1 MAYRLL
7 VGSLQKVRHEKRA
20 LLGLS
25 IIGVFTFLAIFAPFI
40 ARYAPD
46 DQNLS
51 NAYAPPSWQHWLGTD
66 NLGQDIFSEVIYGG
80 RISLTV
86 GLVVALA
93 ATLIG
98 TLVGVLS
105 GFYRGATDQGL
116 MRFTDVM
123 LVLPQLP
130 LMIILAAYLGPS
142 INSIIIVL
150 TLTSWPLVARLIRSQ
165 TLSLR
170 ERPFTDAAR
179 VIGSSNFRIIFKVI
193 IPNLLT
199 LIAANVVLM
208 ITTAIVGEAGLD
220 FIGLGN
226 PSVVSWGT
234 MLYWAQ
240 ADALFGSR
248 AGVAWWWIL
257 APGIS
262 IALVGLGAVLVS
274 LSIENV
280 FNPRLRART

>member
-1 MAYRLL
+1 
-7 VGSLQKVRHEKRA
+7 
-20 LLGLS
+20 
-25 IIGVFTFLAIFAPFI
+25 
-40 ARYAPD
+40 
-46 DQNLS
+46 
-51 NAYAPPSWQHWLGTD
+51 LGTD
-66 NLGQDIFSEVIYGG
+66 NLGQDVMSQIIYGA
-80 RISLTV
+80 RISLLV

-93 ATLIG
+93 ATFIG
-98 TLVGVLS
+98 TIVGVLS

-142 INSIIIVL
+142 ENSIIIVL

-170 ERPFTDAAR
+170 ERPFTDASR
-179 VIGSSNFRIIFKVI
+179 VIGSSNTRIIFKVI

-208 ITTAIVGEAGLD
+208 ITTAVVGEAGLD

-240 ADALFGSR
+240 AYALFNG
-248 AGVAWWWIL
+248 AWWWVL
-257 APGIS
+257 APGLC
-262 IALVGLGAVLVS
+262 IALLGLGAVLVS

-280 FNPRLRART
+280 FNPRLRAR

>member
-1 MAYRLL
+1 MASRILL
-7 VGSLQKVRHEKRA
+7 GSFNKIRPEKRA
-20 LLGLS
+20 MIGLG
-25 IIGVFTFLAIFAPFI
+25 IIGAFAILAIFAPLFTP
-40 ARYAPD
+40 YKPD
-46 DQNLS
+46 VPVALPYS
-51 NAYAPPSWQHWLGTD
+51 PPSLKNWLGTD
-66 NLGQDIFSEVIYGG
+66 NLGQDVMSQIIYGG
-80 RISLTV
+80 RISLMV

-93 ATLIG
+93 ATFIG

-105 GFYRGATDQGL
+105 GYYRGATDQGL

-170 ERPFTDAAR
+170 ERPFTEASR
-179 VIGSSNFRIIFKVI
+179 VIGSSNRRIISRVI
-193 IPNLLT
+193 VPNLLT

-208 ITTAIVGEAGLD
+208 ITTAVVGEAGLD

-240 ADALFGSR
+240 SYALFNG
-248 AGVAWWWIL
+248 AWWWVL
-257 APGIS
+257 APGLC
-262 IALVGLGAVLVS
+262 IALLGLGAVLVS

>member
-1 MAYRLL
+1 VLSSTLSSSRFEILR
-7 VGSLQKVRHEKRA
+7 KIRKEKRA
-20 LLGLS
+20 IVGLG
-25 IIGVFTFLAIFAPFI
+25 IIGGFALIAIFAPFLTP
-40 ARYAPD
+40 YKPD
-46 DQNLS
+46 QPVGLP
-51 NAYAPPSWQHWLGTD
+51 YTPPNSKNWLGTD
-66 NLGQDIFSEVIYGG
+66 NLGQDVMSQIIFGS
-80 RISLTV
+80 RISLLV

-93 ATLIG
+93 ATFVG

-105 GFYRGATDQGL
+105 GYYRGVTDEGL

-170 ERPFTDAAR
+170 ERPFTDASR
-179 VIGSSNFRIIFKVI
+179 VIGSSNSRIIFHVI
-193 IPNLLT
+193 IPNILT

-208 ITTAIVGEAGLD
+208 ITTAVVGEAGLD
-220 FIGLGN
+220 FLGLGN

-240 ADALFGSR
+240 AYALFNG
-248 AGVAWWWIL
+248 AWWWVL
-257 APGIS
+257 APGIC
-262 IALVGLGAVLVS
+262 IALLGLGAVLVS

-280 FNPRLRART
+280 FNPRLRARQ